1 MLRPLRPTLIGLLA
15 WTALAWGQ
23 RPADA
28 DAAALIERSRQK
40 ALDYARSLPDFV
52 CTETVRRYTA
62 RDSRQPLPWTSTDK
76 LTVKLSFFQQKEDHK
91 LMLVNDRPTDRKYE
105 GLEGVTGAGEFGG
118 TLLNIFEPAAQA
130 SFRWQSWKNVRRHRA
145 AEYTYV
151 VEAAHSRFLL
161 RHGAVGH
168 PQEAIVGFHGDLEVE
183 GTTGEVL
190 DFTYV
195 ADDIPRNLSLSYAGT
210 TVDYDF
216 AAVGGRD
223 YLLPARSETEMRSAN
238 LWLRNNVEFREYRK
252 FSADSVVEFG
262 AAK

>member
-1 MLRPLRPTLIGLLA
+1 
-15 WTALAWGQ
+15 
-23 RPADA
+23 
-28 DAAALIERSRQK
+28 
-40 ALDYARSLPDFV
+40 
-52 CTETVRRYTA
+52 
-62 RDSRQPLPWTSTDK
+62 
-76 LTVKLSFFQQKEDHK
+76 
-91 LMLVNDRPTDRKYE
+91 
-105 GLEGVTGAGEFGG
+105 
-118 TLLNIFEPAAQA
+118 
-130 SFRWQSWKNVRRHRA
+130 
-145 AEYTYV
+145 
-151 VEAAHSRFLL
+151 
-161 RHGAVGH
+161 VGH